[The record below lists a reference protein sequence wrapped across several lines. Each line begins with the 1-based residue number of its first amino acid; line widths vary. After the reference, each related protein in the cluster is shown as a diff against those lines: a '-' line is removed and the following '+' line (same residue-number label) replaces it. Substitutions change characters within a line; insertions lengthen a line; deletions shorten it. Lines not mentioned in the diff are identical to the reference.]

1 MHHAQKE
8 RRTLPPLI
16 EPGQYRIA
24 GKFGGQK
31 ICQIVLE
38 AKKIKIWRNLNLANS
53 CRRTSAHT
61 QTRTYVYV
69 FLVT

>member
-8 RRTLPPLI
+8 RRTLPPFI

-38 AKKIKIWRNLNLANS
+38 AKKIKFGEILIWRIPADVLP
-53 CRRTSAHT
+53 RIHKHAHMSMC
-61 QTRTYVYV
+61 
-69 FLVT
+69 FW